1 MRRGYGKAAGNVTT
15 SQVVAGWN
23 AGGEGSGF
31 AAAPL
36 ANRRRERRILCPM
49 IDQEARWIAS
59 AAQGDSAAFRRLVEA
74 HAGAL
79 FRVCARITVD
89 RAIAEDAVQ
98 EALFNAW
105 RHLRD
110 FDGRAAFSTWLHRIA
125 VNAALEQLRR
135 RGRGDLAAGANDD
148 DVLVEAA
155 DASAGPERHA
165 HSAEIR
171 RDVEAELARMS
182 VLERTAFVL
191 RHHEGQSLEDIS
203 AALGLNVGACKQAIF
218 RAVRKLRATLQPAG

>member
-23 AGGEGSGF
+23 AGGPGPGF
-31 AAAPL
+31 AAPL
-36 ANRRRERRILCPM
+36 ANRRRPRRILCTM
-49 IDQEARWIAS
+49 ADEQARWIAS
-59 AAQGDSAAFRRLVEA
+59 AAQGDSTAFRRLVEA

-79 FRVCARITVD
+79 FRVCARITLD

-110 FDGRAAFSTWLHRIA
+110 FDGRAAFPTWLHRIA

-135 RGRGDLAAGANDD
+135 RGRGDLLASTGEEDD
-148 DVLVEAA
+148 PLDRA
-155 DASAGPERHA
+155 DACAGPERHA

-191 RHHEGQSLEDIS
+191 RHHEGRSLEEIS
-203 AALGLNVGACKQAIF
+203 VALDLNVGACKQAIF
-218 RAVRKLRATLQPAG
+218 RAVRKLRATLQPTG